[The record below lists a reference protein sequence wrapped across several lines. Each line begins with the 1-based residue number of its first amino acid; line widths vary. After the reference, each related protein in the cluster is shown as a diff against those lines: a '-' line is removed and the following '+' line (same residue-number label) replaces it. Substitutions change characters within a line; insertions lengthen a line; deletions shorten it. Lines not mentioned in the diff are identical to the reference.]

1 MLQPDASALPIFAL
15 KALGHQYLL
24 NKPTLVV
31 IVYLT
36 RGDYATFPDSFE
48 NSVRG
53 LSNQFKLQKILL
65 WEHLHRIL
73 NGELKEFLPFL
84 SLLYEQPDP
93 SLMDEQKNLLSRIA
107 DPKLRAD
114 LLTTTI
120 IVNIRTFGREVVLAK
135 FVKEF
140 NMLKDTSLVQGWI
153 TEGRQEGWQEGQKE
167 GWQEGQKEGWQEGQ
181 KQGQKEGQ
189 KEGKLVVLESIL
201 IQKFG
206 ALTPSVLLKLQSLS
220 NEQLDRLTLTL
231 LNIASHEELQ
241 AWLANGVD
249 DGAKKK
255 N

>member
-1 MLQPDASALPIFAL
+1 MQEIDHAIKITLTLNPDCVLDLIFGSQRQTKLKGLADAQINIPELRADKMLLVEEGAKQYYILCEAMLQPDASALPIFAL

-36 RGDYATFPDSFE
+36 KGDYATFPDGFE

-84 SLLYEQPDP
+84 ALLYEQPDP
-93 SLMDEQKNLLSRIA
+93 SLMDEQINLLSQIV

-135 FVKEF
+135 F
-140 NMLKDTSLVQGWI
+140 L
-153 TEGRQEGWQEGQKE
+153 
-167 GWQEGQKEGWQEGQ
+167 
-181 KQGQKEGQ
+181 
-189 KEGKLVVLESIL
+189 
-201 IQKFG
+201 
-206 ALTPSVLLKLQSLS
+206 
-220 NEQLDRLTLTL
+220 
-231 LNIASHEELQ
+231 
-241 AWLANGVD
+241 
-249 DGAKKK
+249 
-255 N
+255 